1 MMEEK
6 SEIRKRIAER
16 KKDFSE
22 SELKTLSSGIMERLE
37 DNVILK
43 CAKTVLMYYSLPD
56 EVNTHDLVE
65 KLSKEKTVLLPV
77 VKGDELELRVYTG
90 KECMQ
95 K

>member
-43 CAKTVLMYYSLPD
+43 CAKTVLMY
-56 EVNTHDLVE
+56 
-65 KLSKEKTVLLPV
+65 
-77 VKGDELELRVYTG
+77 
-90 KECMQ
+90 
-95 K
+95 